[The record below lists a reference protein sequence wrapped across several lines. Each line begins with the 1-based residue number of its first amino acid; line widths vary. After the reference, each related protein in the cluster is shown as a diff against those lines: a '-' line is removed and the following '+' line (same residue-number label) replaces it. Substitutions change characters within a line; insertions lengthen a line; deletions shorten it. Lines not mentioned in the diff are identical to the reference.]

1 MRTDL
6 LFAGC
11 FRRYH
16 PAMSSNDLKTALIAT
31 PLLLAALGAS
41 LWLWARWGLGV
52 YFDAAMGALAG
63 CF

>member
-1 MRTDL
+1 
-6 LFAGC
+6 
-11 FRRYH
+11 
-16 PAMSSNDLKTALIAT
+16 MSSNDLKTALIAT